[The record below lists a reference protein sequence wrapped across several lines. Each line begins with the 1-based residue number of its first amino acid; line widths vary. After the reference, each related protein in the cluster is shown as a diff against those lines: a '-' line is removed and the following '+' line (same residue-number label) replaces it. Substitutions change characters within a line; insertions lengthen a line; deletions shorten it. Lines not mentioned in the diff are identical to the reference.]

1 MAGKAQT
8 TGPTN
13 RGYPPHLLARWT
25 QGKQGRPTERESPPK
40 RQASRDTPTT
50 GQHLHGYSAGQRQRG
65 GETMASSIDVVDLQC
80 WYNSLAEAT
89 CLIKLCGDIV
99 ARNDMPALGV
109 ETIHEAGEAVE
120 FVKCEMYDI
129 LTQNGQ
135 VVL

>member
-1 MAGKAQT
+1 
-8 TGPTN
+8 
-13 RGYPPHLLARWT
+13 
-25 QGKQGRPTERESPPK
+25 
-40 RQASRDTPTT
+40 
-50 GQHLHGYSAGQRQRG
+50 
-65 GETMASSIDVVDLQC
+65 MASSIDVVDLQC
-80 WYNSLAEAT
+80 WYNTLAEAT

-120 FVKCEMYDI
+120 FVKCELYDI